1 MDRDT
6 VPVDEPPPSPPPL
19 PPHPRVTANEI
30 IEIRKI
36 KHLESFI
43 PNSFFCSYATNK
55 LFSFD
60 MGILSPKKGKGKFP
74 KRKRIPRSA
83 PPMPHAE

>member
-6 VPVDEPPPSPPPL
+6 VPVDEPPPFHPTTTT
-19 PPHPRVTANEI
+19 PRVTANEI

-43 PNSFFCSYATNK
+43 PISFFCSYATRK

-60 MGILSPKKGKGKFP
+60 MEFYPKTKGKGNFQK
-74 KRKRIPRSA
+74 KK
-83 PPMPHAE
+83 